1 MGEGTG
7 TDTVPTAKWIYL
19 EKRFLILSHML
30 PSDTLTLSETLG
42 QEMGREGEKEAQNQQ
57 KHEAMPSFLPVNPRC
72 SVVVAFTEM
81 FSTSKFITEA
91 RVSLI

>member
-57 KHEAMPSFLPVNPRC
+57 KQKHKSEFQ
-72 SVVVAFTEM
+72 
-81 FSTSKFITEA
+81 
-91 RVSLI
+91 